1 MFVALHPYPGVEKDS
16 IAAGGAAATTAP
28 APKAPAAPAPAT
40 QRIVCLD
47 DARLIYHS

>member
-28 APKAPAAPAPAT
+28 KAPAAPAAPAPAT
-40 QRIVCLD
+40 QRIACLD
-47 DARLIYHS
+47 

>member
-28 APKAPAAPAPAT
+28 KAPAAPAPAT
-40 QRIVCLD
+40 QRIACLD
-47 DARLIYHS
+47 

>member
-28 APKAPAAPAPAT
+28 KAPAAPAALAPAT
-40 QRIVCLD
+40 QRIACLD
-47 DARLIYHS
+47 